1 MDLTIVDL
9 SAAPQAALGDE
20 AILLGERQGAADI
33 ARQCGTITYEVLCG
47 ISKRVPRL
55 YLD

>member
-1 MDLTIVDL
+1 
-9 SAAPQAALGDE
+9 LGDE